1 MAKRTWLWPLLA
13 CAACSGG
20 AEPPAA
26 PSVVTPVAAAP
37 AAPAPT
43 ARAFSIEAHDTAG
56 VMQWL
61 AAQKGRPLL
70 VNCWATWCA
79 PCIGEMPDL
88 IASTRA
94 FRDRGGVVVGVAM
107 EQLGSELTTEQAL
120 AKVTAKSK
128 ALGIDFPVL
137 LCTDDEMPK
146 IRKAFGV
153 EIGGLPQTLTYDR
166 AGVLVKQHE
175 GPAEPEE
182 FVELARGAER

>member
-1 MAKRTWLWPLLA
+1 MVERLWLLPLLL
-13 CAACSGG
+13 CAACSGS
-20 AEPPAA
+20 AAPTASTTAPPATA
-26 PSVVTPVAAAP
+26 VT
-37 AAPAPT
+37 PT
-43 ARAFSIEAHDTAG
+43 ARAFSIEARDTAG

-61 AAQKGRPLL
+61 AAHKGKPVL

-79 PCIGEMPDL
+79 PCVGEMPDL
-88 IASTRA
+88 IAATQA
-94 FRDRGGVVVGVAM
+94 FRDRGGIVVGVAM

>member
-1 MAKRTWLWPLLA
+1 MR
-13 CAACSGG
+13 CRSVDRR
-20 AEPPAA
+20 PP
-26 PSVVTPVAAAP
+26 
-37 AAPAPT
+37 
-43 ARAFSIEAHDTAG
+43 ARAFSIEARDTAG
-56 VMQWL
+56 VLQWL
-61 AAQKGRPLL
+61 AAHKGKPVLL
-70 VNCWATWCA
+70 NCWATWCA

-88 IASTRA
+88 IAATQA
-94 FRDRGGVVVGVAM
+94 FRDRGGIVVGVAM